1 MLDRVQ
7 ACLPSLAPAEQRVA
21 KLCLADPR
29 AFTMLPVAL
38 YGLGL
43 REALFNVLLGTF
55 YGTPSATATL
65 ISLGGFG
72 AQAVVA
78 LLGVFFLPFI
88 KFLGIDEVV
97 KK

>member
-1 MLDRVQ
+1 MPIVDTL
-7 ACLPSLAPAEQRVA
+7 
-21 KLCLADPR
+21 
-29 AFTMLPVAL
+29 TMLPVAL

-88 KFLGIDEVV
+88 KFLGIDEAA

>member
-1 MLDRVQ
+1 MPIVDTL
-7 ACLPSLAPAEQRVA
+7 
-21 KLCLADPR
+21 
-29 AFTMLPVAL
+29 TMLPVAL

-55 YGTPSATATL
+55 FGTPSAAATL

-78 LLGVFFLPFI
+78 LLGAAFLPFI
-88 KFLGIDEVV
+88 KFLGLGDTD